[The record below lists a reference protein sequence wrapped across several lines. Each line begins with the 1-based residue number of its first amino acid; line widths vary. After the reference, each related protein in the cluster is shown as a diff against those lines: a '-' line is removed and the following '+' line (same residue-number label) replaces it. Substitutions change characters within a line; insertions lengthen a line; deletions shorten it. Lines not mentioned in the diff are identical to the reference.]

1 MLAIT
6 SCKGC
11 KDRVV
16 GCHATCTRY
25 IKDRERYLEDKK
37 KHDTLKRKES
47 MVTDVAIRGVKQTMN
62 SSPSNR
68 LKEFSRGNRSS
79 SWKPVSNS

>member
-37 KHDTLKRKES
+37 KHDALKRKES
-47 MVTDVAIRGVKQTMN
+47 MVTDVAIRGVKQTMGTP
-62 SSPSNR
+62 PSNHLR
-68 LKEFSRGNRSS
+68 DFSRSHRSS
-79 SWKPVSNS
+79 S